1 MKAILPSLRSTIEY
15 QGKALD
21 GQEKFSL
28 SAGVYVR
35 PSFIQVN
42 DNESTAILN
51 TFSFIRMIE
60 TKAFTSMKGKSMVKF
75 GR

>member
-1 MKAILPSLRSTIEY
+1 MVRKSSVYLL
-15 QGKALD
+15 
-21 GQEKFSL
+21 
-28 SAGVYVR
+28 VYVR